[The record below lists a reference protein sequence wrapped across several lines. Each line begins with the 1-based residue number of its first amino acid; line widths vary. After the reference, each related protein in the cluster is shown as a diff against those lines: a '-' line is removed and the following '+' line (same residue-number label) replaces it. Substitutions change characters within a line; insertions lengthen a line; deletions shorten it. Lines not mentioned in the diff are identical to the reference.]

1 MKSINILFHC
11 SKKFSILTNYLN
23 IILNIYY
30 SMQLGGEDLTAKRIC
45 SFVIGLFIMAF
56 GVSFSIV
63 STLGTTPISSISY
76 ALVLITDVNIGI
88 TTFVFNAALILIQF
102 FILRSKFHKRRLLQ
116 LINCVVFSYFNA
128 VALSAV
134 SMIPFDGSVLMMVIF
149 LAVSIFLTA
158 FGIFVYMPANI
169 APLPGE
175 GCVEAIAI
183 VTGWRFSTIKI
194 GFDATMVIIA
204 LIMCGLW
211 YTNIFGAVNVGTII
225 SAFMVGFT
233 LRQIN
238 NIYARITGEPI
249 NVVNK

>member
-1 MKSINILFHC
+1 M
-11 SKKFSILTNYLN
+11 
-23 IILNIYY
+23 
-30 SMQLGGEDLTAKRIC
+30 
-45 SFVIGLFIMAF
+45 FVVGLFIMSV
-56 GVSFSIV
+56 GVAFSIT

-76 ALVLITDVNIGI
+76 ALALITNINIGI
-88 TTFVFNAALILIQF
+88 TTFVFNAALILMQF
-102 FILRSKFHKRRLLQ
+102 LILRSKFHKKRLLQ
-116 LINCVVFSYFNA
+116 LINCVLFGYFTD
-128 VALSAV
+128 LSLYLV
-134 SMIPFDGSVLMMVIF
+134 SFVPFEHTIPFY
-149 LAVSIFLTA
+149 LAYLIISIFLIA

-183 VTGWRFSTIKI
+183 VTDWRFSTIKI
-194 GFDATMVIIA
+194 GFDATMVTIA

-211 YTNIFGAVNVGTII
+211 YTNIFGAVYIGTII

-238 NIYARITGEPI
+238 NAYARLTGGHV

>member
-1 MKSINILFHC
+1 MI
-11 SKKFSILTNYLN
+11 
-23 IILNIYY
+23 
-30 SMQLGGEDLTAKRIC
+30 KRIC
-45 SFVIGLFIMAF
+45 LFVVGLFIMSV
-56 GVSFSIV
+56 GVAFSIT

-76 ALVLITDVNIGI
+76 ALTLITNINIGI
-88 TTFVFNAALILIQF
+88 TTFVFNAALILLQF
-102 FILRSKFHKRRLLQ
+102 LILRSKFHKKRLLQ
-116 LINCVVFSYFNA
+116 LINCVLFGYFTD
-128 VALSAV
+128 LSLYLV
-134 SMIPFDGSVLMMVIF
+134 SFIPFEHTIPYYVLY
-149 LAVSIFLTA
+149 LALSIFLIA

-183 VTGWRFSTIKI
+183 VTDWRFSTIKI
-194 GFDATMVIIA
+194 GFDATMVTIA

-211 YTNIFGAVNVGTII
+211 YTNVFGAVYIGTLI

-238 NIYARITGEPI
+238 NIYARITGEAV

>member
-1 MKSINILFHC
+1 MS
-11 SKKFSILTNYLN
+11 
-23 IILNIYY
+23 
-30 SMQLGGEDLTAKRIC
+30 
-45 SFVIGLFIMAF
+45 F
-56 GVSFSIV
+56 GVAFSIV

-76 ALVLITDVNIGI
+76 ALVLITDINIGI
-88 TTFVFNAALILIQF
+88 TTFVFNAALILLQF
-102 FILRSKFHKRRLLQ
+102 LILRSRFHKKRLLQ

-128 VALSAV
+128 LALAV
-134 SMIPFDGSVLMMVIF
+134 VSQIPFDGSILMMAVF
-149 LAVSIFLTA
+149 LIISIFLTA

-175 GCVEAIAI
+175 GCVEAITI

-194 GFDATMVIIA
+194 AFDATMVA
-204 LIMCGLW
+204 VSLVMCALW
-211 YTNIFGAVNVGTII
+211 YTNVFGAVNVGTVI

-238 NIYARITGEPI
+238 NIYARITGHPV